1 MEKLVAQAQVY
12 YIIGYARDSS
22 VYTDKKWV
30 LGRVYLTDKRILFK
44 KLDRY
49 IEVKYDEIV
58 SLEERDKY
66 PRISPPLGWSRAN
79 ILEIKHYEFGDKRH
93 ILTSLISANFDVTL
107 KLRAIIT
114 KIMGRKVTSMTELH
128 RRVLLLLYLGVKNTL
143 FMEYLLNYPENL
155 EKVIEDLKFRGF
167 INSDFLVTSE
177 GTKEIENIR
186 KKLEER
192 FLSR

>member
-58 SLEERDKY
+58 SLEEKDKY

-79 ILEIKHYEFGDKRH
+79 ILEIKHYEFGDRRH

>member
-1 MEKLVAQAQVY
+1 MDKLVAQAQVY

-114 KIMGRKVTSMTELH
+114 KIMGGKVASMTELH

-155 EKVIEDLKFRGF
+155 EKVIEDLKFRGL
-167 INSDFLVTSE
+167 INSDLLVTSE

>member
-22 VYTDKKWV
+22 VYSDKKWV

-49 IEVKYDEIV
+49 IEVKYNEIV

-114 KIMGRKVTSMTELH
+114 KIMGGKVASMTELH

-155 EKVIEDLKFRGF
+155 GKVIEDLKFRGL
-167 INSDFLVTSE
+167 INSDLLVTSE

-192 FLSR
+192 FLSG

>member
-1 MEKLVAQAQVY
+1 MDKLVAQAQVY

-114 KIMGRKVTSMTELH
+114 KIMGGKVASMTELH
-128 RRVLLLLYLGVKNTL
+128 GRVLLLLYLGVKNTL

-155 EKVIEDLKFRGF
+155 EKVIEDLKFRGL
-167 INSDFLVTSE
+167 INSDLLVTSE

>member
-58 SLEERDKY
+58 SLEEKDKY

-114 KIMGRKVTSMTELH
+114 KIMGGKVASMTELH

>member
-22 VYTDKKWV
+22 VYTDKKWI

-49 IEVKYDEIV
+49 IEVKYDEII

-107 KLRAIIT
+107 KLRAIVT
-114 KIMGRKVTSMTELH
+114 KIMGRKITAMTELH

-155 EKVIEDLKFRGF
+155 QKVIEDLKFRGL
-167 INSDFLVTSE
+167 INSDLLVTSE
-177 GTKEIENIR
+177 GIKEIENIR

-192 FLSR
+192 FLRR

>member
-58 SLEERDKY
+58 SLEEREKY

-114 KIMGRKVTSMTELH
+114 KIMGGKVASMTELH

-155 EKVIEDLKFRGF
+155 EKVIEDLKFRGL
-167 INSDFLVTSE
+167 INSDLLVTSE